1 MRICGKLGVHSVL
14 SAGQSTYRKGMAG
27 AAARWWGIGRRDTL
41 PKARKNPVGRA
52 NGAKAAKDEDLEASA
67 STDGAVDARDAS
79 AASDAADAAAA
90 LLDAG
95 PCKKKPVV
103 QERKS
108 EAGQGSAG
116 RKERG
121 AGSSHVTS
129 SHGTS
134 SHCTSSHGT
143 SSHVVSVAQPPA
155 AAFNY
160 QNSKCSGCVL
170 HWVSVICF
178 ADTRQEVKTCK
189 HIMRQMHLDDR

>member
-1 MRICGKLGVHSVL
+1 MKLGVHSVL
-14 SAGQSTYRKGMAG
+14 SAGQSINRKGMAG

-41 PKARKNPVGRA
+41 PKVRKNPVGRA
-52 NGAKAAKDEDLEASA
+52 NGAEAADDEDLEASA
-67 STDGAVDARDAS
+67 STDGAVYARDAS
-79 AASDAADAAAA
+79 AAEATAA
-90 LLDAG
+90 LSDSG

-103 QERKS
+103 QEKKS

-121 AGSSHVTS
+121 DGSSHVTS

-134 SHCTSSHGT
+134 SHGTSSHGT

-155 AAFNY
+155 AACNY

-178 ADTRQEVKTCK
+178 ADTRRDVQTCRN
-189 HIMRQMHLDDR
+189 IM

>member
-1 MRICGKLGVHSVL
+1 MKLGVHSVL
-14 SAGQSTYRKGMAG
+14 SAGQSINRKGMAG

-41 PKARKNPVGRA
+41 PKVRKNPVGRA
-52 NGAKAAKDEDLEASA
+52 NGAEADVDEDLEASA
-67 STDGAVDARDAS
+67 STDGAVYARDAS
-79 AASDAADAAAA
+79 AAEATAA
-90 LLDAG
+90 LSDSG

-121 AGSSHVTS
+121 DGSSHV
-129 SHGTS
+129 
-134 SHCTSSHGT
+134 TSSHGT

-155 AAFNY
+155 AACNY

-178 ADTRQEVKTCK
+178 ADTRRDVQTCRN
-189 HIMRQMHLDDR
+189 IM